1 MTAIG
6 GRVAIVAAEDGVAV
20 IKKEVIVDPESGV
33 LMEVETTKVAVD
45 VGGGNIAVREQK
57 RIRGVVVQPR
67 PSEPRRPAIA
77 APPPRR
83 SSSRSSGS
91 SCSIQ

>member
-57 RIRGVVVQPR
+57 RIRGVVVQR
-67 PSEPRRPAIA
+67 PSEVRDR
-77 APPPRR
+77 
-83 SSSRSSGS
+83 
-91 SCSIQ
+91 